1 MNMPHAASIEIKS
14 VKNPNG
20 ANHNGRQPIRL
31 LFKIVVLV
39 SLAVGLGFGAK
50 HIYHRLCQCDFFQI
64 TAVKIDGNRMTSKE
78 QIAAL
83 SRVDIHSNLL
93 AIDAA
98 QVQSLLES
106 HPWISRAEVIR
117 DWPNRLFIK
126 VKEKNPVALL
136 NRRTGLFYLDNSGQ
150 IIAAAG
156 PAQELDFP
164 VITGLENFPLNMSGP
179 AQIPGPLQD
188 VLDLLQLADRNNPLL
203 PQQNISEIH
212 VQKDG
217 ELILY
222 LLDRP
227 FPIFLGTDGKISTR
241 YYRLVKVLRDLYK
254 TREFSE
260 VSYIRLDYQKDTIL
274 VGKNE
279 ALIKNNSAGKG
290 A

>member
-1 MNMPHAASIEIKS
+1 MPHAASIEIKS
-14 VKNPNG
+14 VKNLNG
-20 ANHNGRQPIRL
+20 GNHNRKPPRKFL
-31 LFKIVVLV
+31 LMGMALI
-39 SLAVGLGFGAK
+39 SLALGLGFGAK

-93 AIDAA
+93 AIDVV

-106 HPWISRAEVIR
+106 HPWIARAEVIR
-117 DWPNRLFIK
+117 DWPNRLLIQ
-126 VKEKNPVALL
+126 VQEKNPVALL
-136 NRRTGLFYLDNSGQ
+136 NRETGLFYLDIQGH

-156 PAQELDFP
+156 PAQDLDFP
-164 VITGLENFPLNMSGP
+164 VITGLENFSLNTSES

-188 VLDLLQLADRNNPLL
+188 IIDLLQLANRNNPLL

-212 VQKDG
+212 VVEQG
-217 ELILY
+217 ELVLH

-279 ALIKNNSAGKG
+279 AMIKSNAVRKG